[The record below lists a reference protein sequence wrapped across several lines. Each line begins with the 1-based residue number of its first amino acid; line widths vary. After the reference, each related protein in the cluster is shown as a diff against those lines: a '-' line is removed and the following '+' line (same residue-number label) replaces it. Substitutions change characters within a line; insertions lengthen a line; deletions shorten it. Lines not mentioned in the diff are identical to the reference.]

1 MIRKSNSSPDSS
13 TLLSSCHPA
22 LLSWGGLPVD
32 LPSAS
37 TGDWPTVPPAPAPM
51 RPVAAPLGPEPLRP
65 EPPII
70 NTDVHLIT
78 GTVTAE
84 SEAPTEVVGSVP
96 VTAIPAAPFGVPA
109 VSAAALAARVTRRTP
124 RPLPPLPLTGP
135 APAEA
140 GSAAQLGPIST
151 ELIWQPRFA
160 IGSAA
165 VILVALTIVTLPL
178 WIVLY
183 RLVGTAGTATVDI
196 LALCMMLLGAFLA
209 AAAGWVVVVEMRARV
224 RMVDTMARRAEREL
238 LDQPLLLHPIG
249 GASFGGAPPPL
260 APRVEAQQVLE
271 ASSRLLAS
279 FSSVLKSFGQL
290 WAQIAMLTV
299 ALALFAGATV
309 LSLH

>member
-1 MIRKSNSSPDSS
+1 
-13 TLLSSCHPA
+13 
-22 LLSWGGLPVD
+22 
-32 LPSAS
+32 
-37 TGDWPTVPPAPAPM
+37 M
-51 RPVAAPLGPEPLRP
+51 RPVASPLGP

-78 GTVTAE
+78 GAATATAE
-84 SEAPTEVVGSVP
+84 SEAPTELVGSVP
-96 VTAIPAAPFGVPA
+96 VTAIPAIPLAAPPVA
-109 VSAAALAARVTRRTP
+109 SASPLTLAARVTRRTP
-124 RPLPPLPLTGP
+124 RPLPPLSVAALPP
-135 APAEA
+135 ADSHQP
-140 GSAAQLGPIST
+140 SPIST

-165 VILVALTIVTLPL
+165 VILVALTMVTLPL

-183 RLVGTAGTATVDI
+183 RLLGTAGTATVDI

-238 LDQPLLLHPIG
+238 LDQPLLLPPL
-249 GASFGGAPPPL
+249 GGAPPPL

-271 ASSRLLAS
+271 ASGRLLAS
-279 FSSVLKSFGQL
+279 FSNVLKSFGQL

-299 ALALFAGATV
+299 ALALFAGATL

>member
-1 MIRKSNSSPDSS
+1 
-13 TLLSSCHPA
+13 
-22 LLSWGGLPVD
+22 
-32 LPSAS
+32 
-37 TGDWPTVPPAPAPM
+37 M
-51 RPVAAPLGPEPLRP
+51 RPVASPLGP

-70 NTDVHLIT
+70 NTDAHLIT
-78 GTVTAE
+78 GAATVTAE

-96 VTAIPAAPFGVPA
+96 VTAIPAIQLGAPLVP
-109 VSAAALAARVTRRTP
+109 SASPLSPVALAARVTRRTP
-124 RPLPPLPLTGP
+124 RPLPPLPVAGP
-135 APAEA
+135 PPA
-140 GSAAQLGPIST
+140 GSHQLGPIST

-165 VILVALTIVTLPL
+165 IILLALTIVTLPL

-183 RLVGTAGTATVDI
+183 RLVGTAGAATVDI

-209 AAAGWVVVVEMRARV
+209 SLAGWVVVVEMRARV

-238 LDQPLLLHPIG
+238 LDQPLLLPPV
-249 GASFGGAPPPL
+249 GGAPPPL

-271 ASSRLLAS
+271 ASGRLLAS

>member
-1 MIRKSNSSPDSS
+1 
-13 TLLSSCHPA
+13 
-22 LLSWGGLPVD
+22 
-32 LPSAS
+32 
-37 TGDWPTVPPAPAPM
+37 M
-51 RPVAAPLGPEPLRP
+51 RPIASPLGP

-78 GTVTAE
+78 GAATVTAE

-96 VTAIPAAPFGVPA
+96 VTAIPAIPLGAPLVP
-109 VSAAALAARVTRRTP
+109 SASPFSPVALTARVTRRTP
-124 RPLPPLPLTGP
+124 RPLPPMPVPGP
-135 APAEA
+135 APADHHP
-140 GSAAQLGPIST
+140 GPIRT
-151 ELIWQPRFA
+151 ELIWQPRYA

-165 VILVALTIVTLPL
+165 MILLALTIVTLPL

-183 RLVGTAGTATVDI
+183 RLVGTAGAATVDI

-209 AAAGWVVVVEMRARV
+209 SLAGWVVVVEMRARV

-238 LDQPLLLHPIG
+238 LDQPLLLPPV
-249 GASFGGAPPPL
+249 GGAPPPL

-271 ASSRLLAS
+271 ASGRLLAS

-299 ALALFAGATV
+299 ALALFTGATV